1 MMHRG
6 FFLFSFMVKA
16 FWGTSD
22 GIAGDGGTKGLRFFL
37 PFYFFT
43 FLPLNSLFTFL
54 PFYLLKAAAA
64 CYTEGG
70 SDGCK
75 EGDCNLQNCFPGTCF
90 HNL

>member
-1 MMHRG
+1 MHDASG
-6 FFLFSFMVKA
+6 LFFYLF
-16 FWGTSD
+16 T
-22 GIAGDGGTKGLRFFL
+22 FL
-37 PFYFFT
+37 LFYLFT
-43 FLPLNSLFTFL
+43 FLPL
-54 PFYLLKAAAA
+54 KAAA

>member
-1 MMHRG
+1 MHDA
-6 FFLFSFMVKA
+6 S
-16 FWGTSD
+16 
-22 GIAGDGGTKGLRFFL
+22 GLFL

-43 FLPLNSLFTFL
+43 FL
-54 PFYLLKAAAA
+54 LLKAAAA
-64 CYTEGG
+64 SYTEGG

>member
-1 MMHRG
+1 MHDA
-6 FFLFSFMVKA
+6 S
-16 FWGTSD
+16 
-22 GIAGDGGTKGLRFFL
+22 GL
-37 PFYFFT
+37 FFT
-43 FLPLNSLFTFL
+43 FLLFYLFTFL

-64 CYTEGG
+64 CYTECG

>member
-6 FFLFSFMVKA
+6 FFFTFMVKA

-43 FLPLNSLFTFL
+43 FL
-54 PFYLLKAAAA
+54 LLKAAAA
-64 CYTEGG
+64 SYTEGG

-75 EGDCNLQNCFPGTCF
+75 EGDCNLQNCFPCTCF
-90 HNL
+90 HNV

>member
-1 MMHRG
+1 MRD
-6 FFLFSFMVKA
+6 
-16 FWGTSD
+16 TS
-22 GIAGDGGTKGLRFFL
+22 GLFL

-43 FLPLNSLFTFL
+43 FLPLNS
-54 PFYLLKAAAA
+54 AAA

-90 HNL
+90 HNV